1 MRSALIGNGVD
12 VADIGRL
19 PGRNGQLWEWQLRG
33 ACRGMDS
40 TRFFYLDGERGQRR
54 EQREIQAKAI
64 CLRCPVISECRT
76 HALQVREPYGIWGG
90 LTEDE
95 RTRILGVA
103 IH

>member
-1 MRSALIGNGVD
+1 M
-12 VADIGRL
+12 ADIGRL
-19 PGRNGQLWEWQLRG
+19 SGHNEQLWEWQLHG

-40 TRFFYLDGERGQRR
+40 ARFFYLDGERGSNRERR
-54 EQREIQAKAI
+54 EVQAKAI
-64 CLRCPVISECRT
+64 CLGCPVIADCRS

-103 IH
+103 VH